1 MPVLIAIAAT
11 AILLSAIGGCSA
23 PTPKPSSPAS
33 YAGEFIGSYEETL
46 GPQGPAAA
54 GFSDADFHQLLLPD
68 DIPPIYDPQFV
79 SAADADLPDDELVIG
94 SSINGDARAYP
105 AGILYTR
112 EMVND
117 VVGGVPVLVTWC
129 PRCYTALVHD
139 RRVDG
144 TTAVFGNQGA
154 LYKGA
159 MTWFD
164 HETGSIWSQPLGK
177 ALVGPRF
184 GATLNLMP
192 SQLTTWREWA
202 TAHPETSVLTVAY
215 LSPPFRGRRPG
226 QDHVVGV
233 IIGDAA
239 AAWPY
244 SWLANGNVVNATVG
258 KTPITVWRDP
268 SSGAIRAS
276 DLSRSGRKIRSDIPV
291 IIGWRSAWL
300 KFYPDSIAEQG
311 TTER

>member
-1 MPVLIAIAAT
+1 LPALLGVSCAA
-11 AILLSAIGGCSA
+11 
-23 PTPKPSSPAS
+23 PSSPS
-33 YAGEFIGSYEETL
+33 PYTGEFIGSYEETI

-54 GFSDADFHQLLLPD
+54 GFSDADFVQLLLPD

-79 SAADADLPDDELVIG
+79 RAADAHLPDDELVIG

-105 AGILYTR
+105 AGILYAR

-177 ALVGPRF
+177 ALVGPRS
-184 GATLNLMP
+184 GATIKLMP
-192 SQLTTWREWA
+192 SQLTTWREWVK
-202 TAHPETSVLTVAY
+202 AHPETAVLIVAHP
-215 LSPPFRGRRPG
+215 SPPFRGRRPG
-226 QDHVVGV
+226 PDHVAGV
-233 IIGDAA
+233 IIGDVA

-244 SWLANGNVVNATVG
+244 PWLADGNVVNAAVG
-258 KTPITVWRDP
+258 KTPVTVWRDP

-276 DLSRSGRKIRSDIPV
+276 GLSRPGQEFRSDIPV
-291 IIGWRSAWL
+291 IIAWRSAWL
-300 KFYPDSIAEQG
+300 KFYPDSIAEPRA
-311 TTER
+311 TER

>member
-1 MPVLIAIAAT
+1 MPVLIVIAAT
-11 AILLSAIGGCSA
+11 AILLSAVCGCGA
-23 PTPKPSSPAS
+23 PESPSPAG
-33 YAGEFIGSYEETL
+33 YAREFVGSYDEAI

-54 GFSDADFHQLLLPD
+54 GFSDADFVQLLLPD
-68 DIPPIYDPQFV
+68 DIAPIYDPQFV
-79 SAADADLPDDELVIG
+79 PAADAHLPDDEPDDELVVG

-144 TTAVFGNQGA
+144 ATAVFGNQGA

-177 ALVGPRF
+177 AVVGPRS
-184 GATLNLMP
+184 GVSLNLMP
-192 SQLTTWREWA
+192 SQSPGDLHGSNFIP
-202 TAHPETSVLTVAY
+202 TA
-215 LSPPFRGRRPG
+215 
-226 QDHVVGV
+226 
-233 IIGDAA
+233 
-239 AAWPY
+239 
-244 SWLANGNVVNATVG
+244 
-258 KTPITVWRDP
+258 
-268 SSGAIRAS
+268 
-276 DLSRSGRKIRSDIPV
+276 
-291 IIGWRSAWL
+291 
-300 KFYPDSIAEQG
+300 
-311 TTER
+311 

>member
-202 TAHPETSVLTVAY
+202 TAHPETSVLTVAH

-276 DLSRSGRKIRSDIPV
+276 DLSRSGQEIRSDIPV